1 MQRRGA
7 TRFEVSEEAD
17 QRFLAR
23 MLERMEDTVF
33 VQGSCATARSYY
45 FTNEGDAVLL
55 RPTSSASARRAAEE
69 FPLDGLRVRLSRN
82 PVAVGLPAHDHRRV
96 LDALLSGLVTG
107 YAIAMPVGAV
117 AVMIIAVSAR
127 TSWRTGAAAGLG
139 VATVDG
145 GYAAVA
151 ALAGTAV
158 ARALEPVSGLLTA
171 ISVAVL
177 LGIAVLTLV
186 HAFRPERED
195 GRALTRWTPLRAWL
209 TFAAITAINPATVL
223 YFAAIVLGGTVQ
235 LDGPAEGVVFVAAAF
250 AASASW
256 QVFVASV
263 GSGLG
268 TWLHLSLAGPRG
280 RRTTGV
286 VAALAVAALALKPLL

>member
-1 MQRRGA
+1 
-7 TRFEVSEEAD
+7 
-17 QRFLAR
+17 
-23 MLERMEDTVF
+23 
-33 VQGSCATARSYY
+33 
-45 FTNEGDAVLL
+45 
-55 RPTSSASARRAAEE
+55 
-69 FPLDGLRVRLSRN
+69 
-82 PVAVGLPAHDHRRV
+82 V

-117 AVMIIAVSAR
+117 AVMIIAVSSR

-151 ALAGTAV
+151 VLAGTAV
-158 ARALEPVSGLLTA
+158 ARALEPVSGVLTGL
-171 ISVAVL
+171 SVVVL

-186 HAFRPERED
+186 HAFRPERAD
-195 GRALTRWTPLRAWL
+195 GAASRSWTPLRAWL

-235 LDGPAEGVVFVAAAF
+235 IDGPAEGAVFVVAAF

-256 QVFVASV
+256 QVFVASI

-268 TWLHLSLAGPRG
+268 TWITGPRG

-286 VAALAVAALALKPLL
+286 LAALAIAALALKPLIR